1 MPTVQSSVLSRTL
14 LACFVRCDLPL
25 ECLLNTQTTE
35 AGLATSK
42 TPQPQVNLVDIA
54 APPSASG
61 YRVGT
66 LRLLNMCGIVGVEF
80 PARKRGTR
88 GTLPAMLAAGAT

>member
-1 MPTVQSSVLSRTL
+1 MKLDIPRIYQYIRGIYTVKHLLYFESGLVGLATPTVLSRTL

-25 ECLLNTQTTE
+25 ECLLNTQTTQ
-35 AGLATSK
+35 AGLATSE

-54 APPSASG
+54 APPSASS

-66 LRLLNMCGIVGVEF
+66 AIRE
-80 PARKRGTR
+80 A
-88 GTLPAMLAAGAT
+88 